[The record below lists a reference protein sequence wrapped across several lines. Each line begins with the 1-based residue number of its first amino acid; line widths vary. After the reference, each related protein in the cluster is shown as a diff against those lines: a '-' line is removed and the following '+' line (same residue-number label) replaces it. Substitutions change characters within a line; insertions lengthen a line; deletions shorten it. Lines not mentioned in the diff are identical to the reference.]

1 METEETEMAE
11 RGLTTII
18 VAGTTAL
25 ANLTDEQFAARLA
38 AITKGQERIL
48 AMQKSLLVEGV
59 DYANIPDVKTPALG
73 KPGAEKLC
81 LAYGLVVRVET
92 DLVIGDGVT
101 APAITW
107 DATAHFYL
115 TDFDGPEVGIGH
127 GTCNSFERKYR
138 YRNDSLKCPECGK
151 ALRHS
156 KAPRTGWYCWREKGG
171 CGWQTANDDEPVVK
185 SQNVGQVDNPDPF
198 DLSNTI
204 MKIAEKRA
212 HVDGTL
218 RVTASSGIFTQDLEE
233 NVAAPETAPTET
245 ARTSASSGSGVSVA
259 RPASGTQGAVAQ
271 AAPTDNEPPPFTDA
285 EIVDYIDGK
294 SPDRDA
300 AAPPYCPN
308 GHGQMAVSNFGGF
321 WCKTKDC
328 KEKVR

>member
-11 RGLTTII
+11 RGLSTTI

-25 ANLTDEQFAARLA
+25 ANLTDEQFKARLE
-38 AITKGQERIL
+38 AIAKGQERIL

-92 DLVIGDGVT
+92 DLSTGDGVT

-115 TDFDGPEVGIGH
+115 TDFDGPEVGVGH
-127 GTCNSFERKYR
+127 GTCNSWERKYR

-156 KAPRTGWYCWREKGG
+156 KPPRTGWYCWREKGG
-171 CGWQTANDDEPVVK
+171 CGWQTTNDDDPVVK
-185 SQNVGQVDNPDPF
+185 SQNVGQVDNPDPY
-198 DLSNTI
+198 DLSNTV

-233 NVAAPETAPTET
+233 NIAASDVTPTAQ
-245 ARTSASSGSGVSVA
+245 TSAPSRSAASDA
-259 RPASGTQGAVAQ
+259 RPASGPQGAEAQ
-271 AAPTDNEPPPFTDA
+271 AAQTDNEPPAMTDA
-285 EIVDYIDGK
+285 EIASYVDDD
-294 SPDRDA
+294 PQPTNA
-300 AAPPYCPN
+300 APYCPN
-308 GHGQMAVSNFGGF
+308 GHGQMADSQYGGW
-321 WCKTKDC
+321 WCKTC
-328 KEKVR
+328 KAKIK